1 MNENIISRDA
11 LEKALWEWDSFSGD
25 SAAHAALLVAI
36 DAYAAGQADLF
47 RTHPTPLVESYLHLL
62 VTLAEQLLDSSGR
75 VKLVTE
81 RNKLEI
87 APDLESPGKPGTYFN
102 TDGTITCKDCSIPKA
117 PEEFYRDRGKR
128 TGRKSQCKECRRQQL
143 AA

>member
-1 MNENIISRDA
+1 MNEYISRDA

-25 SAAHAALLVAI
+25 SAAHAALLAVI
-36 DAYAAGQADLF
+36 DTYAASQADLL

-62 VTLAEQLLDSSGR
+62 VTLAEQLLDSGGR

-81 RNKLEI
+81 RNRLEI
-87 APDLESPGKPGTYFN
+87 AVTPEPAGKPGTYLN
-102 TDGTITCKDCSIPKA
+102 ADGTITCKDCGIPKA
-117 PEEFYRDRGKR
+117 PDEFYRDRGKR
-128 TGRKSQCKECRRQQL
+128 TGRKSQCKACRRQQL